1 MKNRKALKT
10 ILSYIST
17 LILVACMTVS
27 AEILNEKE
35 IIFPEIT
42 ALAIGYLVAEKR
54 SWKVNGRRMLGL
66 ISLCAVFG
74 VLIVRYIHL
83 GIYPQIIIAFAIS
96 QIVFMFSKTTF
107 APLISAIVLP
117 VMMQTTS
124 FVYPLAA
131 FLLTV
136 AVILFRK
143 IFESTG
149 IKEKEPYEPVTLNFR
164 ADIIDTVIRII
175 CVSVIGYI
183 AFSLDFRFAVAPP
196 LLVVFTEFS
205 RPNNKARLKPIK
217 PVLVLTA
224 CAFVGVLARY
234 IINIQCGLPLTI
246 AALMATAIM
255 LMILYFAKVYMPPVG
270 AITILSMI
278 IPQASLLTYPLQIF
292 AGSAVTVILSR
303 LLFMRRQKSL

>member
-1 MKNRKALKT
+1 
-10 ILSYIST
+10 
-17 LILVACMTVS
+17 
-27 AEILNEKE
+27 
-35 IIFPEIT
+35 
-42 ALAIGYLVAEKR
+42 
-54 SWKVNGRRMLGL
+54 
-66 ISLCAVFG
+66 
-74 VLIVRYIHL
+74 
-83 GIYPQIIIAFAIS
+83 
-96 QIVFMFSKTTF
+96 MFSKTTF

-164 ADIIDTVIRII
+164 ADIIDAVIRVI

-217 PVLVLTA
+217 PVLVLTS

-234 IINIQCGLPLTI
+234 IINIRSGLPLTI
-246 AALMATAIM
+246 AALTATAIM

>member
-1 MKNRKALKT
+1 MKNRKTLKT
-10 ILSYIST
+10 ILPYIST

-54 SWKVNGRRMLGL
+54 SWKVNSRRMLGL
-66 ISLCAVFG
+66 ISLCAVLG
-74 VLIVRYIHL
+74 VLIVRYIRF

-164 ADIIDTVIRII
+164 ADIIDAVIRVI
-175 CVSVIGYI
+175 CVSAIGYI
-183 AFSLDFRFAVAPP
+183 AFPLDFRFAVAPP

-205 RPNNKARLKPIK
+205 RPNNKARLKIYNKYSVWIASDNRRPDGYRNHAYDT
-217 PVLVLTA
+217 LLRQSLYAA
-224 CAFVGVLARY
+224 CRC
-234 IINIQCGLPLTI
+234 NHNT
-246 AALMATAIM
+246 
-255 LMILYFAKVYMPPVG
+255 
-270 AITILSMI
+270 
-278 IPQASLLTYPLQIF
+278 
-292 AGSAVTVILSR
+292 
-303 LLFMRRQKSL
+303 